1 MTPVVLDT
9 SAILAV
15 IFSERGAERVLA
27 VANGAMLSVVN
38 LTETLTRCIDRDF
51 PEKAAS
57 DFVNYFNINLI
68 AFDATLARHAAALR
82 RTTRQR
88 SLSLGDRA
96 CLALAI
102 RENAI
107 TVTAD
112 RNWAD
117 LDIGCKIEV
126 IR

>member
-1 MTPVVLDT
+1 MTPVVFDT

-15 IFSERGAERVLA
+15 IFSEGGAERVVA
-27 VANGAMLSVVN
+27 TANGAMLSVVN
-38 LTETLTRCIDRDF
+38 LTEVLTRCVDRDF

-57 DFVNYFNINLI
+57 DFVNYFNIDLI
-68 AFDATLARHAAALR
+68 EFDATLARSAGGLR
-82 RTTRQR
+82 RTTMQR
-88 SLSLGDRA
+88 GLSLGDRA

-102 RENAI
+102 RENA
-107 TVTAD
+107 TALTSD

-117 LDIGCKIEV
+117 LDIGCRIEI